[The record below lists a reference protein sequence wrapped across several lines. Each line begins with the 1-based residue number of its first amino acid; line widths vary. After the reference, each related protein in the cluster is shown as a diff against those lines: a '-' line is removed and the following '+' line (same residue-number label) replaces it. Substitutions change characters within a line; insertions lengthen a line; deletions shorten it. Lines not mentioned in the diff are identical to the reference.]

1 MRCRNALP
9 VKIVVPSGGPL
20 HPRGF
25 ALTAPAATRVVRPV
39 ARMNATTALLLTAA
53 MIAGC
58 KGTTAPDNPAVRESL
73 IVYSAAPAG
82 QTDHHLFVVKPDGTS
97 GVELATAPGD
107 KRSPA
112 WSPDGESLVFWLA
125 NPYVGLWVSQPDGIN
140 AQQVPAQNIGDP
152 RWSPDGQWIIF
163 TADNALGQV
172 LVEAL
177 RPDGSGRHTV
187 APGVDRIMLSPPS
200 WSKNGRVAFMRSS
213 TTVQGDGTIWSANV
227 DGSGLTQLTTG
238 RRDDRPHW
246 SPDGTMMAY
255 TAGGPISTSSPI
267 YVFQAAV
274 VNADGT
280 GQRMLSAWDGVDSFV
295 EDWSPDGK
303 WLLIRRSSGAGCA
316 YYKVP
321 VSGGAAVRV
330 STIDNY
336 DSCLGASW
344 RN

>member
-1 MRCRNALP
+1 MPHALP
-9 VKIVVPSGGPL
+9 VTLAVPSGGPL
-20 HPRGF
+20 HP
-25 ALTAPAATRVVRPV
+25 ALTALAATRVVRAVTRFNTQP
-39 ARMNATTALLLTAA
+39 ALLLTAA

-58 KGTTAPDNPAVRESL
+58 KGATAPDSPAVREPR
-73 IVYSAAPAG
+73 IVYSAAPPG
-82 QTDHHLFVVKPDGTS
+82 ETEHHLFFVKPDGTS
-97 GVELATAPGD
+97 GAELATAPGD

-112 WSPDGESLVFWLA
+112 LSPDGQTLVFWLA
-125 NPYVGLWVSQPDGIN
+125 NPVVNLWVAQSDGFN

-163 TADNALGQV
+163 TADNTLGQV

-177 RPDGSGRHTV
+177 HPDGSGRHSV

-213 TTVQGDGTIWSANV
+213 TTAQGDGTIWAANV

-246 SPDGTMMAY
+246 SPDGTMLAY

-274 VNADGT
+274 VNADGS
-280 GQRMLSAWDGVDSFV
+280 GQHMLSAWDGVDSFV

-303 WLLIRRSSGAGCA
+303 WLLIRRTGRGCG
-316 YYKVP
+316 YFKVP
-321 VSGGAAVRV
+321 VSGGAAERV
-330 STIDNY
+330 SSIDTY

-344 RN
+344 R